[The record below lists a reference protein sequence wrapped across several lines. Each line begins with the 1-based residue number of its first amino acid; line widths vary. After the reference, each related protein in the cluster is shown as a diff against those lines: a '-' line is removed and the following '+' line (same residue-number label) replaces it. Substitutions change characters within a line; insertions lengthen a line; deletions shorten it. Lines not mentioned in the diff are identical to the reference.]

1 MCYNIGEVMNSLPD
15 VNLGRYDSRYIET
28 FLNNYEGFVND
39 AVEMAHEWPE
49 MNEQE
54 RQLQR
59 GALLPSWEK
68 RTLLGALYRAG
79 CLTTTQVQRLGTLD
93 QQFLEHA
100 AAVELAYGP
109 TLGELLRYLFSTGT
123 PLAHQSG
130 TLRIETTMA
139 ALAELVDH

>member
-1 MCYNIGEVMNSLPD
+1 
-15 VNLGRYDSRYIET
+15 VNLDRYDNRYIET
-28 FLNNYEGFVND
+28 FLSNYEGFVND
-39 AVEMAHEWPE
+39 AVEMAREWPE

-59 GALLPSWEK
+59 SALLPSWEK
-68 RTLLGALYRAG
+68 RTLLGALYQAG
-79 CLTTTQVQRLGTLD
+79 RLTTAQVERLRTHD

-109 TLGELLRYLFSTGT
+109 TLGELLRYLFNVGT
-123 PLAHQSG
+123 PLTHQSG

-139 ALAELVDH
+139 ALVELVDH